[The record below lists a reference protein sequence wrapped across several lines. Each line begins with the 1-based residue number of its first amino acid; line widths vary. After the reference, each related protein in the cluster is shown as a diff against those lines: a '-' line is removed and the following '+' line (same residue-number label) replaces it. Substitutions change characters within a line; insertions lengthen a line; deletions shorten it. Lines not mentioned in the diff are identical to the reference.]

1 MSHLYIVYNII
12 VSIFVIVC
20 GGVID
25 ASING
30 NIELPIRNINHLHCR
45 WDLTNT
51 NGSIVIEAD
60 LKINET
66 KTVCPYD
73 YLLLVTNGKY
83 NIIFYFCNPPLIKYY
98 SFRGWNYN
106 FKKVLSNFK

>member
-1 MSHLYIVYNII
+1 MYIII
-12 VSIFVIVC
+12 VSLFIIVC

-30 NIELPIRNINHLHCR
+30 EIELPIRNVNRFYCR

-60 LKINET
+60 LKTNKT

-73 YLLLVTNGKY
+73 SLLLVTNGKY
-83 NIIFYFCNPPLIKYY
+83 NIILYY
-98 SFRGWNYN
+98 IIF
-106 FKKVLSNFK
+106 L